1 MSSRC
6 WKGWFAG
13 TASLGTDKAN
23 VTASPPCQGAHDPKW
38 KWIVCGLLLLA
49 SAINYMDRQTL
60 ANASVRISR
69 EFSLTQAQY
78 GNVEAVF
85 GYAFAAGSL
94 VFGWLADRLALRWL
108 YAAVLG
114 LWSLAGLVTGFVK
127 TYDDLLLCR
136 MLLGFFEAGHWPCAI
151 RTTQMLLNPSE
162 RSMGNGL
169 LQSGA
174 SLGAVITP
182 IIMQLLMTTDLGSW
196 RLPFIVVGG
205 AGLLWILPWVVL
217 LKGNDLRP
225 SATSS
230 AAAVRTPGPGFASV
244 IFSRRMLVV
253 FVVIACINTTW
264 QILRAWMPKFLQEG
278 RGYSEAQA
286 LNFNSIWF
294 IATDLGCLAAGALA
308 VWLARRHLS
317 VHASRVLVFVGCA
330 LLCSACILVPWLG
343 RGWLLLIVLSLA
355 GAGALG
361 VFPLY
366 HAFTQDISPE
376 HQGKITGIAGV
387 AAWLVPAQIQKLFG
401 LLADRTGSLDL
412 GLALAGFLPLLAVIP
427 LWFFCEKTKSTPP

>member
-1 MSSRC
+1 M
-6 WKGWFAG
+6 
-13 TASLGTDKAN
+13 
-23 VTASPPCQGAHDPKW
+23 
-38 KWIVCGLLLLA
+38 LLLA

-69 EFSLTQAQY
+69 EFSLTQTQY

-94 VFGWLADRLALRWL
+94 VFGYLADRVSLRWL
-108 YAAVLG
+108 YAAVLA
-114 LWSLAGLVTGFVK
+114 LWSVAGFVTGLVRN
-127 TYDDLLLCR
+127 YDELLLCR
-136 MLLGFFEAGHWPCAI
+136 TLLGFFEAGHWPCAI
-151 RTTQMLLNPSE
+151 RTTRMLLDARQ

-182 IIMQLLMTTDLGSW
+182 LIMQLLMTPELGTW
-196 RLPFIVVGG
+196 RVPFLVVGG
-205 AGLLWILPWVVL
+205 VGLLWIIPWFVL
-217 LKGNDLRP
+217 LRGNDLRP
-225 SATSS
+225 AVAGRDN
-230 AAAVRTPGPGFASV
+230 AAGEGRQADAKGDVVPSPSFARL

-253 FVVIACINTTW
+253 FFVIACINTTW

-278 RGYSEAQA
+278 RGYSETQA
-286 LNFNSIWF
+286 LTFNSVWF
-294 IATDLGCLAAGALA
+294 IATDIGCLAAGALA

-317 VHASRVLVFVGCA
+317 VHAARVLVFVGCA
-330 LLCSACILVPWLG
+330 VLCMACVLVPWLG
-343 RGWLLLIVLSLA
+343 KGWMLLAVLSLA

-366 HAFTQDISPE
+366 HAFTQDISAE
-376 HQGKITGIAGV
+376 HQGKITGVAGV

-401 LLADRTGSLDL
+401 ALADRTGSFDL
-412 GLALAGFLPLLAVIP
+412 GLALAGFLPLLAVVP
-427 LWFFCEKTKSTPP
+427 LWLFWEKSKSSSS

>member
-1 MSSRC
+1 M
-6 WKGWFAG
+6 
-13 TASLGTDKAN
+13 
-23 VTASPPCQGAHDPKW
+23 TASPPGHGASDPKW

-69 EFSLTQAQY
+69 EFGLTQAQY

-127 TYDDLLLCR
+127 TYDELLLCR

-182 IIMQLLMTTDLGSW
+182 IIMQLLMTSDLGSW

-205 AGLLWILPWVVL
+205 VGLLWILPWVVL

-225 SATSS
+225 
-230 AAAVRTPGPGFASV
+230 AVTAPTGRIPGAGFASV

-278 RGYSEAQA
+278 RGYSETQA
-286 LNFNSIWF
+286 LNFNSVWF

-330 LLCSACILVPWLG
+330 LLCAACVLVPWLG
-343 RGWLLLIVLSLA
+343 RGWLLLMVLSLA

-376 HQGKITGIAGV
+376 HQGKITGVAGV

-401 LLADRTGSLDL
+401 LLADRTGSFDL
-412 GLALAGFLPLLAVIP
+412 GLALAGFLPLIAVIP
-427 LWFFCEKTKSTPP
+427 LWFFWEKPQSSPP